1 MNLKKYLFALF
12 FGTTAIL
19 ISCSTKDLSQGK
31 TDTFEYL
38 KKCMSGE
45 FSSMLQSQ
53 QDSDFFDIRLRMV
66 PIWSST
72 PSVFYLYVEQAVSTS
87 IDKPY
92 RQRIYKVE
100 KLSDNDFVSHIYTVA
115 SPSRL
120 IGKKGDDPIFQQLTA
135 DSLQIK
141 DGCEVFLKYHSST
154 KDFSGATKDGT
165 CPSERQGAKYASSK
179 VTITADQ
186 MVSWDQGWNE
196 EGKQVW
202 GATKGGYIF
211 VKQK

>member
-1 MNLKKYLFALF
+1 MKRITPVLVCAVVSL
-12 FGTTAIL
+12 L
-19 ISCSTKDLSQGK
+19 ISCSSRNIMKRKFDSFHL
-31 TDTFEYL
+31 L
-38 KKCMSGE
+38 KSYMSGE
-45 FSSMLQSQ
+45 FSSTLQSQ

-66 PIWSST
+66 PIWNST
-72 PSVFYLYVEQAVSTS
+72 ATTFYLYVEQAVSTS

-100 KLSDNDFVSHIYTVA
+100 KINETEFVSHIYTVA
-115 SPSRL
+115 APSRFV
-120 IGKKGDDPIFQQLTA
+120 GKNGDDPLFNQLTV

-141 DGCEVFLKYHSST
+141 DGCSVYLNFNEKT
-154 KDFSGATKDGT
+154 NDFSGATKDGT
-165 CPSERQGAKYASSK
+165 CPSERQGAKFASSK
-179 VTITADQ
+179 VTINSKQ

-211 VKQK
+211 VKQN

>member
-1 MNLKKYLFALF
+1 
-12 FGTTAIL
+12 
-19 ISCSTKDLSQGK
+19 
-31 TDTFEYL
+31 
-38 KKCMSGE
+38 MSGD
-45 FSSMLQSQ
+45 FSSKLQSE

-66 PIWSST
+66 PIWKST
-72 PSVFYLYVEQAVSTS
+72 PSEFYLYVEQAVSTS

-100 KLSDNDFVSHIYTVA
+100 KISDTEFVSHIYTVSA
-115 SPSRL
+115 PSRFV
-120 IGKKGDDPIFQQLTA
+120 GKKGDDAVFKQLTT

-141 DGCEVFLKYHSST
+141 DGCAVYLQYNT
-154 KDFSGATKDGT
+154 QTNDFSGATKDGT

-179 VTITADQ
+179 VTINSNQ

>member
-1 MNLKKYLFALF
+1 MKRKFDSFRLLESYM
-12 FGTTAIL
+12 T
-19 ISCSTKDLSQGK
+19 
-31 TDTFEYL
+31 
-38 KKCMSGE
+38 GE
-45 FSSMLQSQ
+45 FSSTLQSQ

-66 PIWSST
+66 PIWNT
-72 PSVFYLYVEQAVSTS
+72 TATEFYLYVEQAVSTS
-87 IDKPY
+87 RDKPY

-100 KLSDNDFVSHIYTVA
+100 KISETEFVSHIYTVA
-115 SPSRL
+115 APSRFV
-120 IGKKGDDPIFQQLTA
+120 GKNGDDPIFKQLTV

-141 DGCEVFLKYHSST
+141 DGCAVYLNFNQETS
-154 KDFSGATKDGT
+154 DFSGATKDGT

-179 VTITADQ
+179 VTINAKQ

-211 VKQK
+211 IKKN

>member
-1 MNLKKYLFALF
+1 MKKYLFALF
-12 FGTTAIL
+12 CATTAIL
-19 ISCSTKDLSQGK
+19 ISCSTQDLSQGK
-31 TDTFEYL
+31 TDTFQYL
-38 KKCMSGE
+38 KECMSGD
-45 FSSMLQSQ
+45 FSSQLQSE
-53 QDSDFFDIRLRMV
+53 QDSDYFDIRLRMV
-66 PIWSST
+66 PIWKST
-72 PSVFYLYVEQAVSTS
+72 STTFFLYVEQAVSSS

-100 KLSDNDFVSHIYTVA
+100 KLGDTDFVSHIYTVA
-115 SPSRL
+115 APSRL
-120 IGKKGDDPIFQQLTA
+120 VGKKGDDPIFQQLTE

-141 DGCEVFLKYHSST
+141 DGCEVFLKYHSSS

-165 CPSERQGAKYASSK
+165 CPSERQGAKFASSK
-179 VTITADQ
+179 VMITANQ

-202 GATKGGYIF
+202 GAAKGGYIF